1 MDFGQGNMKIE
12 NELGSGAFGKVYSGY
27 LKSNGLKIAV
37 KRLNKKK
44 MREYGEYL
52 FNALKKELECMA
64 KCNC

>member
-44 MREYGEYL
+44 NERIWRIFIQCFKKRIRMYGQ
-52 FNALKKELECMA
+52 M
-64 KCNC
+64 